1 MRKTTRSLSIVIP
14 AIAIAGMTSVSMA
27 QSNDSDPFND
37 SGPFS
42 GDRGFVYTESNAS
55 ANSVLVFNRAA
66 NGTLS
71 LAATVLTGGAGG
83 GVVSVGSQG
92 ALALSQDRRWL
103 FVANE
108 GTLPKEG
115 AGSIS
120 VMERTPAG
128 LKVVGRVS
136 SGGTLPVSIT
146 VSRNLVYVL
155 NDGIHGS
162 SSSPASITGFS
173 FNDFSGALRPI
184 PNSTRSLSAASPTPP
199 LIGPIAAEIHF
210 DNTGL
215 LLYVTEVGTS
225 LIDTYSINFDGT
237 PSEDRIQKSFGN
249 APFAFAFDPRDNL
262 LVTEVREA
270 SGNPTG
276 QGAVTSYRLDG
287 DGILNRQDGDGILNT
302 ISGSVP
308 DSQTA
313 PCWIAITPDGR
324 FAYAVN
330 TGSAV
335 ISGYQVRGNGELSL
349 LGNGVTAQTPPGPL
363 DNAFTLNGRYLYDV
377 TSGGSIIGYRVQAD
391 GSLIPLDLNATI
403 PAGSRGLVAE

>member
-71 LAATVLTGGAGG
+71 LAATVPTGGAGG

-103 FVANE
+103 FVAN
-108 GTLPKEG
+108 EG

-162 SSSPASITGFS
+162 SPANITGFY
-173 FNDFSGALRPI
+173 FDDFSGALRPI
-184 PNSTRSLSAASPTPP
+184 PNSTRSLSAPSPTPP
-199 LIGPIAAEIHF
+199 AIGPIAAEIHF

-215 LLYVTEVGTS
+215 LLYVAEVGTS
-225 LIDTYSINFDGT
+225 LIDSYSINYDGT
-237 PSEDRIQKSFGN
+237 PSQDRIQNSFGN

-262 LVTEVREA
+262 LVTEIHES
-270 SGNPTG
+270 SGTAG
-276 QGAVTSYRLDG
+276 EGAVTSYQLD
-287 DGILNRQDGDGILNT
+287 RDGILNT

-308 DSQTA
+308 DAQTA
-313 PCWIAITPDGR
+313 PCWIAVTPDGR

-330 TGSAV
+330 TASSV
-335 ISGYQVRGNGELSL
+335 ISGYEVGFRGEISL
-349 LGNGVTAQTPPGPL
+349 LGKGVTAQTAAGPL
-363 DNAFTLNGRYLYDV
+363 DNAFTRDGRYLYDV
-377 TSGGSIIGYRVQAD
+377 TAGGTITGFRVQAD
-391 GSLIPLDLNATI
+391 GSLTSLNLTTTV
-403 PAGSRGLVAE
+403 PAGSRGLVVE